1 METQQHWENV
11 YQTKSSTEVSWYQ
24 PTPEKSL
31 EMIAYT
37 GVPHDGVIID
47 VGGGASTLADS
58 LLAQGYTEITVL
70 DISAEALVT
79 AKERL
84 GAKADRVQWLVADI
98 TTVALPPHS
107 IDVWH
112 DRAVFHFL
120 TNPDDRQRYIEMV
133 NHALKPEGHII
144 VATFAPDGPTKCSGL
159 DVMRYAPEELH
170 STFGD
175 NFTLMHSE
183 QERHHT
189 PFGTEQSFIYCY
201 CIKKH

>member
-11 YQTKSSTEVSWYQ
+11 YQTKSPDEVSWYQ

-31 EMIAYT
+31 EIITNT
-37 GVPHDGVIID
+37 GIPHDGAIID
-47 VGGGASTLADS
+47 VGGGASTLVDS
-58 LLAQGYTEITVL
+58 LLEQGYSTISVL
-70 DISAEALVT
+70 DISANAIVT
-79 AKERL
+79 AQTRL
-84 GAKADRVQWLVADI
+84 GNNAGRVRWIVADI
-98 TTVALPPHS
+98 TSVELPSQS

-120 TNPDDRQRYIEMV
+120 TNPDDQQRYIRLV
-133 NHALKPEGHII
+133 NHALKPGGHII

-159 DVMRYAPEELH
+159 NVMRYAPEELH

-175 NFTLMHSE
+175 NFMLMHSE
-183 QERHHT
+183 QELHHT

>member
-31 EMIAYT
+31 EIITNT
-37 GVPHDGVIID
+37 GVPHDGAIID
-47 VGGGASTLADS
+47 IGGGASTLADA
-58 LLAQGYTEITVL
+58 LLEQGYSTIGVL
-70 DISAEALVT
+70 DISANAIAT
-79 AKERL
+79 AQTRL
-84 GAKADRVQWLVADI
+84 GNSAGRVRWIVADI
-98 TTVALPPHS
+98 TTVELPPQS

-120 TNPDDRQRYIEMV
+120 TNPDDQQRYINVV
-133 NHALKPEGHII
+133 NHALKPGGHII

-175 NFTLMHSE
+175 NFTLLHSE

>member
-1 METQQHWENV
+1 METQQYWESV

-24 PTPEKSL
+24 PTPQKSL
-31 EMIAYT
+31 EIITDT
-37 GVPHDGVIID
+37 GVPHDGTIID
-47 VGGGASTLADS
+47 VGGGASTLADA
-58 LLAQGYTEITVL
+58 LLEQGYSTISVL
-70 DISAEALVT
+70 DISANAIAT
-79 AKERL
+79 AQTRL
-84 GAKADRVQWLVADI
+84 GNNAGRVRWIVADI
-98 TTVALPPHS
+98 TAVELPPHS

-120 TNPDDRQRYIEMV
+120 TNPDDQQRYIEVV
-133 NHALKPEGHII
+133 NGALKSGGHII
-144 VATFAPDGPTKCSGL
+144 VATFAPDGPMKCSGL

-175 NFTLMHSE
+175 NFTLVYSE
-183 QERHHT
+183 QERHQT

>member
-84 GAKADRVQWLVADI
+84 GTKADRVQWLVADI
-98 TTVALPPHS
+98 TTVTLPRHS
-107 IDVWH
+107 IDIWH